1 MWINRINKIFNFKT
15 KNINDMSFMFAHCY
29 LLIELNLANFITTN
43 VVNMIVMFYH
53 CSSLKELDLSSSNK
67 KCNSNE

>member
-1 MWINRINKIFNFKT
+1 
-15 KNINDMSFMFAHCY
+15 MFAHCY

-43 VVNMIVMFYH
+43 VVNMIVMFYY
-53 CSSLKELDLSSSNK
+53 CSSLKELNLSSFNQ